1 VVHAAF
7 VQTDLPTTPQLKL
20 DLFKA
25 LGNTNQQENTSVKRN
40 EQSDG
45 KEKTG

>member
-1 VVHAAF
+1 VVHTAF
-7 VQTDLPTTPQLKL
+7 VQNDLSTSPQLKL

-25 LGNTNQQENTSVKRN
+25 SGNTDQQENTSVKRN